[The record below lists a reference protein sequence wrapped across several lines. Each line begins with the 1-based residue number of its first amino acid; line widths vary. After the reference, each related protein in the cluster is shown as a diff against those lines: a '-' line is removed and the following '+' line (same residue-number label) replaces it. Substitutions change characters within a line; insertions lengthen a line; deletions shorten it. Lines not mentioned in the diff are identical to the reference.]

1 MDNQNKRGRKAWSA
15 DEKIEIVRKHFMKS
29 KLVDTCEENRI
40 HPVML
45 SNWWK
50 TILESGRE
58 ALLGTNKKEVNSKDK
73 LIKKYE
79 SEINSKNE
87 VIAELSRLL
96 VEQKKRMGIFE
107 WYSRK

>member
-1 MDNQNKRGRKAWSA
+1 MMEEAMDKQNKHERKTWSA
-15 DEKIEIVRKHFMKS
+15 DNKIEIIRKHFLKS
-29 KLVDTCEENRI
+29 KLVDTCEENRV

-50 TILESGRE
+50 TVLEAGRE

-96 VEQKKRMGIFE
+96 VEQKKKNGGL
-107 WYSRK
+107 